1 VHDKILFQIKL
12 ALRATLLLHCMIAP
26 PSSMSDEPGI
36 ASAEEESEHIEDETR
51 SSTRFGR
58 VEPRQAAEMTSHH
71 PPSAAEEAADE
82 GTTTRRTATRKRKAP
97 IDIDD
102 HIATARQRMKE
113 AQKQVSLARALAR
126 NEKQKKQRLMKKAAT
141 LTSEDLERIAVWKRS
156 GMDPMTGMS
165 IAARAN
171 ALAAT
176 SSTSGSGTPS
186 SSPAVLPANHP
197 AAASPCQTS
206 LLRP

>member
-1 VHDKILFQIKL
+1 
-12 ALRATLLLHCMIAP
+12 
-26 PSSMSDEPGI
+26 
-36 ASAEEESEHIEDETR
+36 
-51 SSTRFGR
+51 
-58 VEPRQAAEMTSHH
+58 MTSHCL
-71 PPSAAEEAADE
+71 PSAAEEAADE

-126 NEKQKKQRLMKKAAT
+126 NEKRKKQRLMKKAAT

-156 GMDPMTGMS
+156 GLDLKTGMS

-171 ALAAT
+171 AHTGA

-186 SSPAVLPANHP
+186 SSPALLPANHP